1 MQPTHDTTFAGND
14 LSALEAEAV
23 EQGVTVDDLVTELI
37 SAEIQRRYLIPKLS
51 AAPVVPFPKR
61 RNLPNTFA

>member
-23 EQGVTVDDLVTELI
+23 EQGATVDELVTELI

-61 RNLPNTFA
+61 RTLPNTFA